1 MKNKC
6 HPFKRIQVVEDLCKI
21 IEEVPVAESFDWV
34 DDMDLGSD
42 GWDSILCYISIM
54 YPQLKELADGPLS
67 QLCILQM
74 IDSVHTQKDVY
85 WDSSG
90 NMDRVVYLA
99 YRDSFLF
106 MADMDDYLLDNFGIF
121 SPEL

>member
-34 DDMDLGSD
+34 DGMDLGSD

-54 YPQLKELADGPLS
+54 YPQLKELADGPLT
-67 QLCILQM
+67 QLCLLQM
-74 IDSVHTQKDVY
+74 IDSVPTQQDHL
-85 WDSSG
+85 WDCLG
-90 NMDRVVYLA
+90 NIDRNLYRH
-99 YRDSFLF
+99 YRDSFLH
-106 MADMDDYLLDNFGIF
+106 MSDLETILPRDYGIDILF
-121 SPEL
+121 